1 MILVLGGTGSCGRF
15 FVGQALNEGHS
26 VRVITRDRNRINT
39 SNYPWAEHPNLEVIE
54 GNGEHPELLLSACL
68 GIRSVVSF
76 VGPKRGSEYSS
87 LPEVI
92 RNTVAGMRAHG
103 VRRLIV
109 QTGGFVKLSGESV
122 GFTDKAIKHTFAL
135 AMKEKATLK
144 GNDEVALFLEKECN
158 DIDWTITRP
167 GLLSDEMSKGSV
179 VAAFDYGPGT
189 PPQTITKED
198 LTWWTLSL
206 LEDAQSIHRAPT
218 MQYTK
223 IDYDFATQ
231 KVNGRKKVAVIT
243 GANSGLGFETARVL
257 LLKGMQVVCA
267 CRNLEKGTE
276 AIKRLRELTAKRP
289 SAQDND
295 IRLMEL
301 DVSNLNSVRTFAE
314 SYQQSGLPI
323 HVLLCNAGI
332 MMGPPRRSVDDID
345 LQVATNYLGHFL
357 LCNELLDCL
366 KSSAPA
372 RIVHVSSIAARMGT
386 IDLNNLNP
394 SPENYN
400 SMRVYQ
406 MTKLMT
412 VVFSREL
419 NSRLEGTGVTSNSL
433 EPGVVATNLSKGIT
447 DDPAMRKKL
456 EQGLS
461 VEDGALTQIFLCS
474 SQQVNGKGGGN
485 YERCKDISVGV
496 DKFRYILAAH
506 SLRQSLGAQLWDES
520 EKLIQQRVTF

>member
-1 MILVLGGTGSCGRF
+1 MILVLGGTGSCGRY
-15 FVGQALNEGHS
+15 FVGHALNEGCS
-26 VRVITRDRNRINT
+26 VRVITRNPNRINT
-39 SNYPWAEHPNLEVIE
+39 NTYPWAEHPNLQIIE
-54 GNGEHPELLLSACL
+54 GNGENPELLTNACQ
-68 GIRSVVSF
+68 GIRAVVSF

-87 LPEVI
+87 LPDVI
-92 RNTVAGMRAHG
+92 RNTVAGMREHG

-109 QTGGFVKLSGESV
+109 QTGGFVKLSGEPV
-122 GFTDKAIKHTFAL
+122 GFVDKAVKQTFAL

-144 GNDEVALFLEKECN
+144 GNDEVALFLEKECS

-167 GLLSDEMSKGSV
+167 GLLSDDISKGGV
-179 VAAFDYGPGT
+179 EAAFDYGPGT

-198 LTWWTLSL
+198 LTWWTLGL
-206 LEDAQSIHRAPT
+206 LDEADSIHRAPT

-223 IDYDFATQ
+223 SDHDFAIQ
-231 KVNGRKKVAVIT
+231 KVNGRKKIAVIT

-257 LLKGMQVVCA
+257 LLNGMQVVCA
-267 CRNLEKGTE
+267 CRNLEKGVE
-276 AIKRLRELTAKRP
+276 AVQRLRELTAERP
-289 SAQDND
+289 NSQDND

-314 SYQQSGLPI
+314 SFKQSGLPI

-332 MMGPPRRSVDDID
+332 MMGPPRRSIDGID

-357 LCNELLDCL
+357 LCNELLDRL
-366 KSSAPA
+366 KSSTPS

-386 IDLNNLNP
+386 IDLDNLNP

-433 EPGVVATNLSKGIT
+433 EPGVVATNLSAGIT
-447 DDPAMRKKL
+447 DDPAMKKRL

-485 YERCKDISVGV
+485 YERCKDISVGI

-506 SLRQSLGAQLWDES
+506 SLRQSLGAHLWNES
-520 EKLIQQRVTF
+520 EKLIQQHLKD